1 MIVNPPYWLPANFT
15 NGQIRGGKRVMN
27 VVSETDLDHAV
38 HDLDGYEGALGG
50 LTRRQFLTYCTGV
63 AATLGLSSLMGPRI
77 AAAATA
83 AARPPVIW
91 LSAQECTGCTESL
104 LRAYHPTVETLIL
117 DMISLD
123 YHEALC
129 AGAGHQA
136 EAYRAK
142 SMKENWGKFVLVVDG
157 SIPTK
162 DGGVYCMVAG
172 KPILETVR
180 ETAEGAAAII
190 AIGSCA
196 SWGGVP
202 SSDPNPTQAK
212 PVHEVLPGKTVI
224 NIPGCPPNPYNFLST
239 VLYLLTFGKPPGLD
253 VKNRPKFAYGRLIH
267 ENCERRPHFDAGRFA
282 LEYGDF
288 GHRQGWCLYKLGCKG
303 PETHANCPAIG
314 FGDVGEGNWPV
325 GIGHPCFGCTEEG
338 VGFTKPLHALA
349 KVKTFTPP
357 TAFPVVNAPKGQ
369 GVTPAAAAVVAGVAG
384 LAVGAG
390 AMALR
395 GMDQKDEPAASEH
408 DTSQR

>member
-1 MIVNPPYWLPANFT
+1 MVMGFVDDIDLASGT
-15 NGQIRGGKRVMN
+15 IRN
-27 VVSETDLDHAV
+27 
-38 HDLDGYEGALGG
+38 LDGYEGALGG
-50 LTRRQFLTYCTGV
+50 LTRREFLKYCTGI
-63 AATLGLSSLMGPRI
+63 AATLGLSSFMGLRI
-77 AAAATA
+77 AQAATA
-83 AARPPVIW
+83 PQRPPVIW

-104 LRAYHPTVETLIL
+104 LRAYHPTLETLIL

-129 AGAGHQA
+129 SGAGHQA
-136 EAYRAK
+136 EAYKAK
-142 SMKENWGKFVLVVDG
+142 SMKENWGKYVLVVDG

-172 KPILETVR
+172 KPILQAVQEA
-180 ETAEGAAAII
+180 AEGAAAII
-190 AIGSCA
+190 SIGSCA
-196 SWGGVP
+196 SWGGIP

-212 PVHEVLPGKTVI
+212 SVQAVLPGKTVI

-239 VLYLLTFGKPPGLD
+239 VLYLLTLGKPPELD
-253 VKNRPKFAYGRLIH
+253 VKNRPRFAYGRLIH

-288 GHRQGWCLYKLGCKG
+288 GHRQGWCLYKIGCKG

-338 VGFTKPLHALA
+338 IGFTKPLHALA
-349 KVKTFTPP
+349 DVKTFAPP
-357 TAFPVVNAPKGQ
+357 TAFPAVNSAKGE
-369 GVTPAAAAVVAGVAG
+369 GVTPAAAAIVAGIAG
-384 LAVGAG
+384 LGVGAG
-390 AMALR
+390 VMALR
-395 GMDQKDEPAASEH
+395 GMKDEDEAGGQGASSNSSDKQH
-408 DTSQR
+408 

>member
-1 MIVNPPYWLPANFT
+1 
-15 NGQIRGGKRVMN
+15 
-27 VVSETDLDHAV
+27 
-38 HDLDGYEGALGG
+38 
-50 LTRRQFLTYCTGV
+50 
-63 AATLGLSSLMGPRI
+63 
-77 AAAATA
+77 
-83 AARPPVIW
+83 
-91 LSAQECTGCTESL
+91 
-104 LRAYHPTVETLIL
+104 
-117 DMISLD
+117 
-123 YHEALC
+123 
-129 AGAGHQA
+129 
-136 EAYRAK
+136 
-142 SMKENWGKFVLVVDG
+142 
-157 SIPTK
+157 
-162 DGGVYCMVAG
+162 
-172 KPILETVR
+172 
-180 ETAEGAAAII
+180 
-190 AIGSCA
+190 
-196 SWGGVP
+196 
-202 SSDPNPTQAK
+202 PTQAK

-395 GMDQKDEPAASEH
+395 GMDQKDESAASEH